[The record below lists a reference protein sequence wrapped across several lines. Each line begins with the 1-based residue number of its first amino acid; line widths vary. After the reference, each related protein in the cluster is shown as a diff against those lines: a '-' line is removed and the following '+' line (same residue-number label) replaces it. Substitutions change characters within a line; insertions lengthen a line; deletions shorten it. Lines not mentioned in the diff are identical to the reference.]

1 MDFCKTTGRSKIDNM
16 VVVIIQFLVLSL
28 SGTVFC
34 KFLQSEAMCSRYDY
48 EEKLLTKTIK
58 LEYAME
64 ELAKTKNEMEA
75 KFTEELEKMAEKLNK
90 LDADVKQMG
99 NKPEEEKRKVTC
111 C

>member
-1 MDFCKTTGRSKIDNM
+1 M
-16 VVVIIQFLVLSL
+16 VVVITQVLILFL

-34 KFLQSEAMCSRYDY
+34 KPFHSEPMCSRYDY

-64 ELAKTKNEMEA
+64 ELVKNKNETEA

-90 LDADVKQMG
+90 LDADVRQMD
-99 NKPEEEKRKVTC
+99 NKPEEKRKVTC
-111 C
+111 CLDS